1 MIRPRAHKYTTIS
14 PYFTGVHNKIK
25 DQQCHLC
32 DLAFSELGKLNRHI
46 KTVHEK
52 IKNHICSICGKGFFR
67 LYDLKRHLKTNMH
80 YGPKE
85 EPTED
90 ILTENQEILDNNN
103 KCDLCGKVYGKR
115 ASLKSHIKFVHE
127 NVRNHECPQCG
138 KKFGTEWNLKK
149 HVKTGNFISTY

>member
-1 MIRPRAHKYTTIS
+1 M
-14 PYFTGVHNKIK
+14 
-25 DQQCHLC
+25 C

-46 KTVHEK
+46 GTVHEK

-85 EPTED
+85 EPTEN
-90 ILTENQEILDNNN
+90 ILTENQEIGIRSSDTLA
-103 KCDLCGKVYGKR
+103 KCELCGKVYGKR

-149 HVKTGNFISTY
+149 HVKTGNRPLKKHLNFLKINS

>member
-1 MIRPRAHKYTTIS
+1 M
-14 PYFTGVHNKIK
+14 
-25 DQQCHLC
+25 C

-85 EPTED
+85 EPVTED
-90 ILTENQEILDNNN
+90 NTILTENDNN
-103 KCDLCGKVYGKR
+103 KCDQCGKVYGKR

-149 HVKTGNFISTY
+149 HVKTGNRPLKKHLNF